1 MAIVS
6 TMVHTVLLA
15 RIISLQYM
23 KVDNIVAGTMQ
34 FGRCSLMAKFD
45 VQNAY
50 RIVPVHLKNRRLL
63 GMKWHGDFYVDM
75 VLPFG
80 IRSAPYIFTC
90 TADLV
95 EWIAKENYDVNFL
108 MHYLDDFYT
117 LGPPGSSICQH
128 NLDKS
133 IDYFSKL
140 AIPLHPNKLEG
151 MSMCM
156 TVPGIELDSI
166 NLQAHLPKD
175 KFDGT
180 TALLEEGSHKCFCK
194 WKGLESNRT
203 RSTPMQGRTPW
214 SLSWRCMIN
223 LLCAFCRDDHP
234 TIINNNNNNEKDVY
248 SVSDTGDSEKYQ
260 SQVPP
265 RLKSAKAPTHDK

>member
-1 MAIVS
+1 M
-6 TMVHTVLLA
+6 
-15 RIISLQYM
+15 
-23 KVDNIVAGTMQ
+23 N
-34 FGRCSLMAKFD
+34 
-45 VQNAY
+45 
-50 RIVPVHLKNRRLL
+50 
-63 GMKWHGDFYVDM
+63 
-75 VLPFG
+75 
-80 IRSAPYIFTC
+80 
-90 TADLV
+90 
-95 EWIAKENYDVNFL
+95 
-108 MHYLDDFYT
+108 YLDDFHT

-140 AIPLHPNKLEG
+140 AIPLHPNELEG
-151 MSMCM
+151 TSICM
-156 TVPGIELDSI
+156 TVPAIELDSI

-203 RSTPMQGRTPW
+203 RSTSMQGRTPW
-214 SLSWRCMIN
+214 SLSWCSMIN

-234 TIINNNNNNEKDVY
+234 TTINNNNNNNEKDVY
-248 SVSDTGDSEKYQ
+248 SVSDTGDSEKNQ